1 MVVNKH
7 NARDPHG
14 DETHLLHQ
22 VTLTFTEDV
31 GAIQRLSRHT
41 GRVESL
47 PLEDHRYTFYLPGG
61 TGDLF
66 KYRTG
71 KPFVGAEK

>member
-1 MVVNKH
+1 MI
-7 NARDPHG
+7 
-14 DETHLLHQ
+14 E
-22 VTLTFTEDV
+22 LTAKNHDDV

-41 GRVESL
+41 GRIESL
-47 PLEDHRYTFYLPGG
+47 PLEDHRYSFYLPGG
-61 TGDLF
+61 TRDLF